1 MERKRTN
8 LMANAIRSI
17 CTLLFGGTRHSS
29 KKPPAFI
36 IGLSAWRPYL
46 EDWFGNEKI
55 HKFGRNISW
64 LRFYLAVAPIILA
77 DPRSK
82 VYVWAY
88 KHPSFVKNF
97 CRAWDVP
104 LIRVEDGFIRSVALG
119 ATRAPPLSLCFDS
132 SSLYFDA
139 TAASDLEKIIQTYN
153 FDANTEIMVRA
164 REGIERLI
172 ATKLSKYNTSY
183 DADVEKLYGPK
194 LRRRVL
200 VLGQVEDDAS
210 IKLGCKK
217 RLSNND
223 VVRTAAM
230 ENPNAQIIYK
240 PHPEIL
246 HGTRPAQSNPDEV
259 RDIAL
264 VLDTDISL
272 ADSLQTIDHVYTITS
287 LSGFEALLRGI
298 EVTCLGMPFYAGWG
312 VTDDRQICERRTV
325 KRSVAEIFAAAYI
338 LYARYFDP
346 IRHCTATFEEALEL
360 LASMTQQA
368 RSSRMS

>member
-1 MERKRTN
+1 
-8 LMANAIRSI
+8 MANAVRLIFSS
-17 CTLLFGGTRHSS
+17 LFGSALRRS
-29 KKPPAFI
+29 KKGPAFI

-46 EDWFGNEKI
+46 GDWFEGEKI
-55 HKFGRNISW
+55 YKFGRSISW
-64 LRFYLAVAPIILA
+64 LRFYLTVAPVILA

-88 KHPSFVKNF
+88 KHPDFIKNF
-97 CRAWDVP
+97 CRSWDVP

-139 TAASDLEKIIQTYN
+139 TEPSDLERILQTHD
-153 FDANTEIMVRA
+153 FDTDNETRARA

-172 ATKLSKYNTSY
+172 TSRLSKYNNSQN
-183 DADVEKLYGPK
+183 ADVEEIYGPK
-194 LRRRVL
+194 RRRRVL

-210 IKLGCKK
+210 IKLGCSRK
-217 RLSNND
+217 LNNND
-223 VVRTAAM
+223 VVRIAAV
-230 ENPNAQIIYK
+230 ENPDAQIIYK

-246 HGTRPAQSNPDEV
+246 HGTRPAQSSPDAV

-264 VLDTDISL
+264 VLGADISL
-272 ADSLQTIDHVYTITS
+272 ADSLETVDHVYTITS

-298 EVTCLGMPFYAGWG
+298 KVTCLGMPFYAGWG
-312 VTDDRQICERRTV
+312 VTDDRQLCERRTA
-325 KRSVAEIFAAAYI
+325 KRSVEEIFAAAYI

-346 IRHCTATFEEALEL
+346 MRHCEITFEEALEL
-360 LASMTQQA
+360 LRSMKQQLNDQRPA
-368 RSSRMS
+368 QVVAA